1 MVAEINN
8 GTVFYMGKEYKFKL
22 ADEQYHK
29 HTSLIVGPQHIRII
43 KNNTELSTKDLKAQ
57 IVQTWF
63 GAENDRVRSRSNA
76 KRRAKRATNG

>member
-22 ADEQYHK
+22 ADEQYHR